1 MIEAKFKITYS
12 HGMHA
17 RPATMLVSK
26 ATSFGSKM
34 ILEFND
40 VRVPLKSIMGV
51 MSLAIPQNVNFKI
64 TFEGDDE
71 IAAFEA
77 IQRTIN
83 DINQFK

>member
-83 DINQFK
+83 DINQLK

>member
-26 ATSFGSKM
+26 ATSFESKM
-34 ILEFND
+34 ILEYND
-40 VRVPLKSIMGV
+40 IRVPLKSIMGV
-51 MSLAIPQNVNFKI
+51 MSLAIPQNINFKI
-64 TFEGDDE
+64 TFEGPDE

-83 DINQFK
+83 EINQLK

>member
-17 RPATMLVSK
+17 RPATMIVSK
-26 ATSFGSKM
+26 ATSFESKM
-34 ILEFND
+34 ILEYND

-51 MSLAIPQNVNFKI
+51 MSLAIPTNVNFKI
-64 TFEGDDE
+64 TFDGEDE
-71 IAAFEA
+71 NAAFEA

-83 DINQFK
+83 DINAMK

>member
-1 MIEAKFKITYS
+1 MIEAKFKITYA

-26 ATSFGSKM
+26 ASSFGSKM
-34 ILEFND
+34 ILEYND

-64 TFEGDDE
+64 TFDGEDE
-71 IAAFEA
+71 NAAFEA

-83 DINQFK
+83 DINAMK

>member
-1 MIEAKFKITYS
+1 MIEAKFKITYA

-26 ATSFGSKM
+26 ATSFESKM
-34 ILEFND
+34 ILEYND

-64 TFEGDDE
+64 TFDGEDE
-71 IAAFEA
+71 NAAFEA

-83 DINQFK
+83 DINAMK